1 MRHINFDNTH
11 IYTGSLGK
19 FNFRPLMDCVYI
31 EVIIDF
37 SDGAISTG
45 DIEVIEPDQINMYVA
60 PYTTVAGT
68 AIAAKAWVLQNIEK
82 SDVWKVT
89 EKYIDR

>member
-11 IYTGSLGK
+11 IYIGSLGK
-19 FNFRPLMDCVYI
+19 FNFRPLMDCVYM

-45 DIEVIEPDQINMYVA
+45 DIEVIDPDQIILYVA
-60 PYTTVAGT
+60 PYKTVAGN
-68 AIAAKAWVLQNIEK
+68 AIAAKVWVLQCIEE

-89 EKYIDR
+89 RKHIDK